1 MAPEA
6 HVTPGPSTGP
16 AGAGPAGSGL
26 PTQEIVG
33 ERGRRLH
40 VRLWAPP
47 EGRRLVRAPVV
58 LVHGYAEH
66 AGRYDH
72 VGAAFAISGATAWAM
87 DLRGHGRSEGPRAN
101 IERLEWA
108 LADLDQLVGRAGSE
122 VVMFGHSLGGALAAA
137 YAATRPGKVRALVLS
152 APALHLVSR
161 PRWQVWPVRAL
172 ATIAPGTGVAR
183 VPPDGLSRDPVVV
196 ESFAADPL
204 VWHGRA
210 PARTVI
216 EMYRAGCVAYRAAG
230 QLTVPMLVLHGEAD
244 PIVPVSSSRE
254 FFAAVAAPDKE
265 LLVLPGFRHEPHQ
278 ELGREAAIA
287 RVVQWAAQH

>member
-1 MAPEA
+1 
-6 HVTPGPSTGP
+6 
-16 AGAGPAGSGL
+16 
-26 PTQEIVG
+26 
-33 ERGRRLH
+33 
-40 VRLWAPP
+40 
-47 EGRRLVRAPVV
+47 VV
-58 LVHGYAEH
+58 VVHGYAEH

-72 VGAAFAISGATAWAM
+72 VGNAFAAGGVTAWAM
-87 DLRGHGRSEGPRAN
+87 DLRGHGRSDGPRAN

-137 YAATRPGKVRALVLS
+137 YAASRPGKVRGLVLS

-172 ATIAPGTGVAR
+172 AAVAPGVGVAR
-183 VPPDGLSRDPVVV
+183 VRPEGLSRDPKVVQ
-196 ESFAADPL
+196 SFATDPL
-204 VWHGRA
+204 VWHGLV

-216 EMYRAGCVAYRAAG
+216 EMYRAGCVALRAARV
-230 QLTVPMLVLHGEAD
+230 LTVPMLVLHGEED

-265 LLVLPGFRHEPHQ
+265 LVILPGFLHEPHQ
-278 ELGREAAIA
+278 ELGKDAVIA